1 MPARLREAKA
11 RRRQFS
17 AEVLALFAKLEAT
30 PARQRRTQEFKDGA
44 HQLARLL
51 EQTDEYWTGNSVL
64 DRGRPCH
71 PTGYIAT
78 VHWAR
83 CRAMR
88 KQLLGALELAHQI
101 QPADEKAF
109 PAP

>member
-1 MPARLREAKA
+1 MPVKQREAKERRPTFSREVLELFAGLEAVPA
-11 RRRQFS
+11 RRRH
-17 AEVLALFAKLEAT
+17 T
-30 PARQRRTQEFKDGA
+30 PKFKDGA

-71 PTGYIAT
+71 PAGYIAT

-101 QPADEKAF
+101 QPVDEKAF

>member
-1 MPARLREAKA
+1 MPAKLREAKE
-11 RRRQFS
+11 RRPSFS
-17 AEVLALFAKLEAT
+17 REVLALFAKLEAT

-64 DRGRPCH
+64 DRGKPCH
-71 PTGYIAT
+71 PPGYIAT
-78 VHWAR
+78 VHWGR

-88 KQLLGALELAHQI
+88 KQLLEALTVREV
-101 QPADEKAF
+101 QPADERAF
-109 PAP
+109 PAL